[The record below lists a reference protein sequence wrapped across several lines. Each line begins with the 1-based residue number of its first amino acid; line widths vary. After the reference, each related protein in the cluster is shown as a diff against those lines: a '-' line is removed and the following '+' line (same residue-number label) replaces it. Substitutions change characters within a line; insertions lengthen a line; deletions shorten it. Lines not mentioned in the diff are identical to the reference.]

1 MIKLIHMWYRD
12 WFQTFTH
19 EYDVDS
25 SIEMQF
31 VRAEFPVFS
40 NAQNH
45 RMNDLVPLVV
55 PLVNPNHLEIIK
67 EQRRQ
72 WHLERGFL
80 VCNANCSTT
89 GLVVALKPL
98 IDQFGLQ
105 ACHVVTLQ
113 ALSGAGYPGVP
124 SLDSLDNVIPY
135 IGGEEEKIEIEP
147 RKILG
152 QLNLSQ
158 TSHQFQND
166 LKLSAQCNRVAV
178 LDGHLECIS
187 VKFTKQQPVTIDET
201 IHLLES
207 YRSEIDD
214 LNLPSAPKRP
224 IHVLTQV
231 DRPQPRLDRDREHG
245 FAISIGRVREC
256 PIHHIRFVL
265 LVHNTLL
272 GAAGSTLLNA
282 ELALAKGWLIRRSQE
297 S

>member
-1 MIKLIHMWYRD
+1 
-12 WFQTFTH
+12 
-19 EYDVDS
+19 
-25 SIEMQF
+25 MQF

-55 PLVNPNHLEIIK
+55 PLVNPDHLEIIK

-98 IDQFGLQ
+98 IDHFGLE

-135 IGGEEEKIEIEP
+135 IGGEEEKIETEP

-152 QLNLSQ
+152 QLTDSK
-158 TSHQFQND
+158 TSHHFQND
-166 LKLSAQCNRVAV
+166 LKLSAQCNRVPV
-178 LDGHLECIS
+178 LDGHLECVS
-187 VKFTKQQPVTIDET
+187 VKFAKQPREVTIDET
-201 IHLLES
+201 IHILES
-207 YRSEIDD
+207 YRNDIIDH

-224 IHVLTQV
+224 IHVLRQI
-231 DRPQPRLDRDREHG
+231 DRPQPRLDRDRERG
-245 FAISIGRVREC
+245 FAVSIGRVREC

-282 ELALAKGWLIRRSQE
+282 ELALAKGWLIRRP
-297 S
+297 